1 MTEEYKICDY
11 RTNGVVGVLELDG
24 LVPVT
29 LHFSEWWNGEGG
41 DFNFL
46 QEKSKQISLH
56 MDEISAIVVAANL
69 MGMIDFK
76 EIKNKT
82 KKVKKQTEEK
92 RKSIEQFKI
101 QVGIV
106 D

>member
-1 MTEEYKICDY
+1 
-11 RTNGVVGVLELDG
+11 
-24 LVPVT
+24 
-29 LHFSEWWNGEGG
+29 
-41 DFNFL
+41 
-46 QEKSKQISLH
+46 

-101 QVGIV
+101 QVGMV